1 VRRQAPLAGRA
12 RAGEALQSPGI
23 FLSNRIPVMSAIDS
37 AEYELF
43 RDNVKRFLEK
53 EIAPHYEK
61 WEKAS
66 WMPREVWNRLGENGL
81 LAVDQSE
88 EYGGAGVP
96 YQYSALILEETARAG
111 FGSLC
116 TGLSVHS
123 DIVTPYVA
131 HLCNAE
137 QKAKWLPRLISG
149 ECVGAIGMTEPG
161 AGSDLANIRTS
172 AIKQGDHY
180 VLNGSKTFITNG
192 QHAGLVVLAA
202 KTDPAAGAKGVSLFL
217 VDTSLPGFAK
227 GKNLEKIGLHSQD
240 TSELFFDNVK
250 LPLDCLIGEEGK
262 GFVYMMQELPRE
274 RLNIAVQGVYSAE
287 GVLEA
292 TIRYVTERK
301 AFGAPLS
308 QLQNTRFT
316 LAQCKTEIECNKAF
330 LNQCIARYMEG
341 KLDVPTAA
349 MIKLSCTEL
358 QGRVADACLQMHGGY
373 GYMVEY
379 PVARAYVDARIQ
391 RIYGGANEIMKE
403 VIARSLVGR

>member
-1 VRRQAPLAGRA
+1 
-12 RAGEALQSPGI
+12 
-23 FLSNRIPVMSAIDS
+23 MSASVPVIDP
-37 AEYELF
+37 AEFELF

-61 WEKAS
+61 WEKES
-66 WMPREVWNRLGENGL
+66 WMPREAWLKLGENGL
-81 LAVDQSE
+81 LAVDQAE
-88 EYGGAGVP
+88 QYGGSGVP
-96 YQYSALILEETARAG
+96 YQYSALVLEETAKAG
-111 FGSLC
+111 FCSLC
-116 TGLSVHS
+116 TALSVHS

-131 HLCNAE
+131 HIGTEA
-137 QKAKWLPRLISG
+137 QRQQWLPRLISG
-149 ECVGAIGMTEPG
+149 EAVGAIGMTEPG
-161 AGSDLANIRTS
+161 AGSDLAGIRSS
-172 AIKQGDHY
+172 AVKQGDHY
-180 VLNGSKTFITNG
+180 LLNGSKTFISNG
-192 QHAGLVVLAA
+192 QHADLVIVAA

-227 GKNLEKIGLHSQD
+227 GKKLEKIGLHSQD

-250 LPLDCLIGEEGK
+250 LPLDALLGEEGK
-262 GFVYMMQELPRE
+262 GFAYMMQELPRE
-274 RLNIAVQGVYSAE
+274 RLNIAVQAVYASE
-287 GVLEA
+287 GVLED

-330 LNQCIARYMEG
+330 LNQSIARYMEG

-349 MIKLSCTEL
+349 MIKLSTTEL
-358 QGRVADACLQMHGGY
+358 QGRVTDACLQMHGGY

-391 RIYGGANEIMKE
+391 RIYGGASEVMKE

>member
-1 VRRQAPLAGRA
+1 
-12 RAGEALQSPGI
+12 
-23 FLSNRIPVMSAIDS
+23 MSHAAAFDS

-53 EIAPHYEK
+53 EIAPHYAQ
-61 WEKAS
+61 WEKDS
-66 WMPREVWNRLGENGL
+66 WMPREVWTTLGENGL
-81 LAVDQSE
+81 LAVDQE
-88 EYGGAGVP
+88 EQYGAAGVS
-96 YQYSALILEETARAG
+96 YQYSALILEEIAKAG

-116 TGLSVHS
+116 TALSVHS
-123 DIVTPYVA
+123 DICAPYIRHMGTEA
-131 HLCNAE
+131 
-137 QKAKWLPRLISG
+137 QKAQWLPKLISG
-149 ECVGAIGMTEPG
+149 QAVAGIGMTEPG

-180 VLNGSKTFITNG
+180 LLNGSKTFISNG
-192 QHAGLVVLAA
+192 QHADLIILAA
-202 KTDPAAGAKGVSLFL
+202 KTDPSAGAKGVSLFL

-227 GKNLEKIGLHSQD
+227 GKKLEKIGLHSQD

-250 LPLDCLIGEEGK
+250 LPLDTLLGEEGK
-262 GFVYMMQELPRE
+262 GFAYMMQELPRE

-287 GVLEA
+287 GVLDS
-292 TIRYVTERK
+292 TVRYVTERR
-301 AFGAPLS
+301 AFGAPLA

-330 LNQCIARYMEG
+330 LNQCIARYLDG

>member
-1 VRRQAPLAGRA
+1 
-12 RAGEALQSPGI
+12 
-23 FLSNRIPVMSAIDS
+23 MSANAPVIDA
-37 AEYELF
+37 AEFELF

-66 WMPREVWNRLGENGL
+66 WMPREIWNKLGENGL
-81 LAVDQSE
+81 LAVDQDE
-88 EYGGAGVP
+88 QYGGAGVP

-111 FGSLC
+111 FCSLC

-131 HLCNAE
+131 HIGNEA
-137 QKAKWLPRLISG
+137 QRAQWLPKLISG
-149 ECVGAIGMTEPG
+149 ECIGGIGMTEPG
-161 AGSDLANIRTS
+161 AGSDLAGIRTS
-172 AIKQGDHY
+172 AVKQGDHY
-180 VLNGSKTFITNG
+180 VLNGSKTFISNG
-192 QHAGLVVLAA
+192 QHAGLIIVAA
-202 KTDPAAGAKGVSLFL
+202 KTDPNAGAKGVSLFL
-217 VDTSLPGFAK
+217 VDTTLPGFAK

-250 LPLDCLIGEEGK
+250 LPLDALLGEEGK
-262 GFVYMMQELPRE
+262 GFSYMMQELPRE
-274 RLNIAVQGVYSAE
+274 RLNIAVQAVYASE
-287 GVLEA
+287 GVLDA
-292 TIRYVTERK
+292 TIAYVTERK

-330 LNQCIARYMEG
+330 LNQSVARYMEG

-349 MIKLSCTEL
+349 MVKLSSTEL
-358 QGRVADACLQMHGGY
+358 QGRVTDACLQMHGGY

-379 PVARAYVDARIQ
+379 PVARAFVDARIQ
-391 RIYGGANEIMKE
+391 RIYGGASEIMKE

>member
-1 VRRQAPLAGRA
+1 MSSSAAP
-12 RAGEALQSPGI
+12 
-23 FLSNRIPVMSAIDS
+23 VIDP
-37 AEYELF
+37 AEFELF

-53 EIAPHYEK
+53 EIAPHYQQ
-61 WEKAS
+61 WEKDS
-66 WMPREVWNRLGENGL
+66 WMPREIWTKLGENGL

-88 EYGGAGVP
+88 DHGAAGVP
-96 YQYSALILEETARAG
+96 YQYSALILEETAKAG
-111 FGSLC
+111 FCSLC

-123 DIVTPYVA
+123 DICAPYIRHMGTQA
-131 HLCNAE
+131 
-137 QKAKWLPRLISG
+137 QRDYWLPKLVSG
-149 ECVGAIGMTEPG
+149 EAVAGIGMTEPG

-172 AIKQGDHY
+172 AIRQGDHY
-180 VLNGSKTFITNG
+180 LLNGSKTFISNG
-192 QHAGLVVLAA
+192 QHADLIILAA
-202 KTDPAAGAKGVSLFL
+202 KTDPSAGAKGVSLFL

-227 GKNLEKIGLHSQD
+227 GKKLEKIGLHSQD

-250 LPLDCLIGEEGK
+250 LPLDALLGEEGK
-262 GFVYMMQELPRE
+262 GFAYMMQELPRE
-274 RLNIAVQGVYSAE
+274 RLNIAVQGVYASE
-287 GVLEA
+287 GVLNE

-316 LAQCKTEIECNKAF
+316 LAQCKTDIECNKAF
-330 LNQCIARYMEG
+330 LNQCIDRYMEG

-349 MIKLSCTEL
+349 MVKLASTEL
-358 QGRVADACLQMHGGY
+358 QGRVTDACLQMHGGY

-391 RIYGGANEIMKE
+391 RIYGGASEIMKE

>member
-1 VRRQAPLAGRA
+1 
-12 RAGEALQSPGI
+12 
-23 FLSNRIPVMSAIDS
+23 MSAIDA

-43 RDNVKRFLEK
+43 RDNIKRFLEK

-61 WEKAS
+61 WEKEC
-66 WMPREVWNRLGENGL
+66 WMPREVWNKLGENGL
-81 LAVDQSE
+81 LCVDQSE
-88 EYGGAGVP
+88 EHGGAGVP
-96 YQYSALILEETARAG
+96 FQYSMLILEEMNRAG
-111 FGSLC
+111 FASLG
-116 TGLSVHS
+116 TGVSVHS
-123 DIVTPYVA
+123 DIVAPYIQHIGNEA
-131 HLCNAE
+131 QRATWIPKLA
-137 QKAKWLPRLISG
+137 SG
-149 ECVGAIGMTEPG
+149 ECVGGIGMTEPG

-180 VLNGSKTFITNG
+180 VLNGSKTFISNG
-192 QHAGLVVLAA
+192 QHAGLIIVAA

-217 VDTSLPGFAK
+217 VDTSLPGYAK
-227 GKNLEKIGLHSQD
+227 GRNLEKIGLHSQD

-250 LPLDCLIGEEGK
+250 LPLDALLGEEGK
-262 GFVYMMQELPRE
+262 GFAYMMQELPRE
-274 RLNIAVQGVYSAE
+274 RLNIAVLGVYAAE
-287 GVLEA
+287 GVLDK
-292 TIRYVTERK
+292 TIEYVKERK

-330 LNQCIARYMEG
+330 LNQCIARYTEG

-349 MIKLSCTEL
+349 MVKLSTTDL

-379 PVARAYVDARIQ
+379 PVSRAYVDARIQ

>member
-1 VRRQAPLAGRA
+1 
-12 RAGEALQSPGI
+12 
-23 FLSNRIPVMSAIDS
+23 MSQIDP
-37 AEYELF
+37 AELELF

-53 EIAPHYEK
+53 EIVPHYEK
-61 WEKAS
+61 WEKES
-66 WMPREVWNRLGENGL
+66 WMPREIWTKLGENGL
-81 LAVDQSE
+81 LAVDQAE
-88 EYGGAGVP
+88 QYGGAGVP
-96 YQYSALILEETARAG
+96 YQYCVVVLEETAKAG
-111 FGSLC
+111 LGSLC

-123 DIVTPYVA
+123 DIVAPYVA
-131 HLCNAE
+131 HLGNDR
-137 QKAKWLPRLISG
+137 QKDYWLPKMVSG
-149 ECVGAIGMTEPG
+149 EVVGAIGMTEPG

-172 AIKQGDHY
+172 AVRDGDHY
-180 VLNGSKTFITNG
+180 VINGSKTFITNG
-192 QHAGLVVLAA
+192 QHAGLVILAA
-202 KTDPAAGAKGVSLFL
+202 KTDPSAGAKGVSLFL
-217 VDTSLPGFAK
+217 IDTSLPGFAR

-240 TSELFFDNVK
+240 TSELFFDNLRVPADA
-250 LPLDCLIGEEGK
+250 LLGEEGK
-262 GFVYMMQELPRE
+262 GFAYMMQELPRE

-287 GVLEA
+287 GVLES

-316 LAQCKTEIECNKAF
+316 LAQCKTDIECNKAF
-330 LNQCIARYMEG
+330 LNHCIALYMEG
-341 KLDVPTAA
+341 KLDVPMAA
-349 MIKLSCTEL
+349 MIKLSTTEL